1 MGDFVQSVL
10 LTLME
15 YGYLGI
21 AVGLMIEVIP
31 SELVLAYG
39 GYMVSQ
45 GNIHFIGAVIAG
57 TIGGTIAQIFIYLI
71 GAYGG
76 RPFLERFGKYLFIH
90 KKHIDLAEAWFN
102 RYGPSVIFTA
112 RFIPVVRHAISIP
125 AGITKM
131 SFTKFVNFTLL
142 AVLPWSALFVFLGM
156 KLGNNWQEINEL
168 AAPYIRPVAVVAVVI
183 LVVLIAR
190 GFMKKRK
197 NRM

>member
-76 RPFLERFGKYLFIH
+76 RPFLEKFGKYLFIH

-131 SFTKFVNFTLL
+131 SFTKFVNYTVL
-142 AVLPWSALFVFLGM
+142 AVLPWSVLFVFLGM
-156 KLGNNWQEINEL
+156 KLGNNWQEINEM
-168 AAPYIRPVAVVAVVI
+168 AAPYIRPIAVVAVVV
-183 LVVLIAR
+183 LVVLVAR

>member
-76 RPFLERFGKYLFIH
+76 RPFLEKFGKYLFIH

-102 RYGPSVIFTA
+102 HYGPSVIFTA

-131 SFTKFVNFTLL
+131 SFTKFVNYTVL
-142 AVLPWSALFVFLGM
+142 AVLPWSVLFVFLGM
-156 KLGNNWQEINEL
+156 KLGNNWQEINEM
-168 AAPYIRPVAVVAVVI
+168 AAPYIRPIAVVAVVV
-183 LVVLIAR
+183 LVVLVAR